1 MRHPLVFSLNPVMMF
16 FLPLVEHILRL
27 RETEVESQFTQSR
40 YFPFSDYLF
49 AKLVLLKPA

>member
-40 YFPFSDYLF
+40 YFRFLITYLPSWF
-49 AKLVLLKPA
+49 Y